1 MKIKHIKICNY
12 RNLRNIDIGLA
23 ETVAI
28 IGENN
33 SGKSNF
39 LKAITLPFLTDD
51 NAHTSKKLS
60 WADINDARVK
70 RVKYKVL
77 LCKVTKKQIVY

>member
-1 MKIKHIKICNY
+1 MKITHVKICNY

-33 SGKSNF
+33 SGKSIF

-51 NAHTSKKLS
+51 NTHTSKKLS
-60 WADINDARVK
+60 M
-70 RVKYKVL
+70 
-77 LCKVTKKQIVY
+77 T

>member
-1 MKIKHIKICNY
+1 MKITHVKICNY

-33 SGKSNF
+33 SGKRNF
-39 LKAITLPFLTDD
+39 LKAITLLFLTDD
-51 NAHTSKKLS
+51 NTHTSKKLS
-60 WADINDARVK
+60 WTDINP
-70 RVKYKVL
+70 YKDMYDSDDVDSGEN
-77 LCKVTKKQIVY
+77 I